1 MPAPARR
8 ALTAAACV
16 AVTLVAVGVEYR
28 EYVPDTFP
36 GIWSHVGLAA
46 RIAAFTAALVLA
58 RPTLERLLL
67 GVGAILVVSLPIVA
81 LSASREGFAFALP
94 PTFALGRALVVIG
107 TSAIC
112 VHEIWARATRGRAAL
127 PRALRSAAV
136 RAAGLALLTAFLASL
151 PLWASP
157 KWVGLVLETLVYVT
171 IATGLN
177 IALGMTGLLV
187 LGHAA
192 FWAVGAYTF
201 AMLTVHW
208 HWNFW
213 LAFPAAGAAAAV
225 IGLVL
230 GLPALRLRGDY
241 LAIVTLGFGESIRW
255 IIKNN
260 GAVTGGDAGIP
271 GSELPD
277 ADLRVPLG
285 FLGEHVWQPT
295 DRNGCYFFALVLALA
310 CVAAVSLLK
319 RSRHGRAM
327 FALREDETAAK
338 CMGIDTVKVKL
349 VAFMSAAMWAGL
361 AGVIHP
367 IYRGQVTPEL
377 FNFDASVTFVAM
389 VVLGGLGSVVGGALG
404 AAALWILP
412 ALLRDWI
419 PQVQDYRM
427 LVFGAVLS
435 AMMIVR
441 PQGIA
446 GGGAARPGTAT

>member
-1 MPAPARR
+1 MGRR
-8 ALTAAACV
+8 FVRLALAAAAIV
-16 AVTLVAVGVEYR
+16 AVTFPLLSIQAVSGGFSFALVPSLKLGGAVLAIGVSAILLNALWTRLVGDAVSRGTDQVLAGPTARVVAAVALVAV
-28 EYVPDTFP
+28 
-36 GIWSHVGLAA
+36 LAA
-46 RIAAFTAALVLA
+46 M
-58 RPTLERLLL
+58 P
-67 GVGAILVVSLPIVA
+67 
-81 LSASREGFAFALP
+81 AFA
-94 PTFALGRALVVIG
+94 
-107 TSAIC
+107 SN
-112 VHEIWARATRGRAAL
+112 
-127 PRALRSAAV
+127 
-136 RAAGLALLTAFLASL
+136 
-151 PLWASP
+151 
-157 KWVGLVLETLVYVT
+157 KWVGLVLEALVYVT

-213 LAFPAAGAAAAV
+213 LAFPAAGAAAALV
-225 IGLVL
+225 GLVL

-277 ADLRVPLG
+277 ADIREPLG
-285 FLGEHVWQPT
+285 RLGQILWQPA
-295 DRNGCYFFALVLALA
+295 DRNGCFWFALALAVA
-310 CVAAVSLLK
+310 CVAAVTLLK
-319 RSRHGRAM
+319 HSRLGRAM

-338 CMGIDTVKVKL
+338 CMGINTVHVKL
-349 VAFMSAAMWAGL
+349 VAFMSSAMWAGF
-361 AGVIHP
+361 AGVVYLV
-367 IYRGQVTPEL
+367 YRQQVTPEL

-389 VVLGGLGSVVGGALG
+389 VVLGGLGSVAGSVLG

-427 LVFGAVLS
+427 LIFGAVLA
-435 AMMIVR
+435 AMMVVR
-441 PQGIA
+441 PGGIVGA
-446 GGGAARPGTAT
+446 GGRRKAAA